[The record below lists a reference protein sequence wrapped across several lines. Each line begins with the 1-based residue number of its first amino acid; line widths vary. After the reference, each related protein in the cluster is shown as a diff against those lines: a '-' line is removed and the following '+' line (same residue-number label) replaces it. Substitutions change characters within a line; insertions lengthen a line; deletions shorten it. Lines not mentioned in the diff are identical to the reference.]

1 MSALTSLALT
11 NVRCFQ
17 GTQQAR
23 LPRVALLVGDNSA
36 GKTTFL
42 ACYRALAEL
51 VGLGRPD
58 DGDRIKGLS
67 DKSPFEMPPLG
78 MGSFETI
85 ARSGATEFTLE
96 GTLLGHCYERVRVV
110 YDRGRDGCPRE
121 RELEFAIAAEHG
133 DAPVVQLA
141 RIDPSGDGEEEM
153 WRVCGPGFRFRFEQS
168 MVSFRHFSAWLSAFV
183 RAGQLPYGGDE
194 TIWKKQTRSFSEEDL
209 RNISRFL
216 NFFRDRFPFPTEDQ
230 LLSMVANDPV
240 GWPRERSYESNPF
253 GREVD
258 DAGLERLRELGRE
271 LGLFDEL
278 EVRRGRGGTYE
289 VWADASGELH
299 NMVDVGFGVQ
309 SVLPLLQSL
318 DGAADGRTL
327 LLQQPE
333 SHLHPSVQAR
343 LVGLLVEAG
352 GRLLVETHSDHVPK
366 WFLICLQAGKV
377 AAENLGIVYFERSE
391 DRASSSIFGIRV
403 SADGDLEGAPV
414 SYRKFFMDETLKYL
428 GFDDP

>member
-17 GTQQAR
+17 GTQRAC

-51 VGLGRPD
+51 AGLGTPHGG
-58 DGDRIKGLS
+58 DGIKDLS
-67 DKSPFEMPPLG
+67 DDNRFDRPPFG

-96 GTLLGHCYERVRVV
+96 GTLSDHCYERVRVV

-121 RELEFAIAAEHG
+121 RELAFAIATDHG
-133 DAPVVQLA
+133 APPWLELA
-141 RIDPSGDGEEEM
+141 RIDPREDVSEEM
-153 WRVCGPGFRFRFEQS
+153 WRVRGPDFEFQFKQS
-168 MVSFRHFSAWLSAFV
+168 SVSYRQFSTWLSAAV
-183 RAGQLPYGGDE
+183 RRGNLPYSGDQ
-194 TIWKKQTRSFSEEDL
+194 TIWRKQTGSSSEEEL
-209 RNISRFL
+209 KNVSGFF
-216 NFFRDRFPFPTEDQ
+216 NFFRNVFPFPAQDG
-230 LLSMVANDPV
+230 LLDVVANDPV
-240 GWPRERSYESNPF
+240 GWPRERSHNSNPF
-253 GREVD
+253 GPGAD
-258 DAGLERLRELGRE
+258 DAEVRELREPGRK
-271 LGLFDEL
+271 LGLFDNLEL
-278 EVRRGRGGTYE
+278 RRPGGMFE
-289 VWADASGELH
+289 VWADVSGEPH

-309 SVLPLLQSL
+309 SALPVLQSL
-318 DGAADGRTL
+318 NEAADGRTL

-366 WFLICLQAGKV
+366 WFVICLQAGKMG
-377 AAENLGIVYFERSE
+377 AEDLGIVYFERSE
-391 DRASSSIFGIRV
+391 GRASSSIFRIRV
-403 SADGDLEGAPV
+403 DADGNFEGAPA
-414 SYRKFFMDETLKYL
+414 SYRKFFMHETLKYL

>member
-23 LPRVALLVGDNSA
+23 LPRVAFLVGDNSA

-51 VGLGRPD
+51 AGLGTPH
-58 DGDRIKGLS
+58 DGDGIKDLS
-67 DKSPFEMPPLG
+67 DDNRFDRPPFG
-78 MGSFETI
+78 MGPFETI

-96 GTLLGHCYERVRVV
+96 GTLSDHCYERVRVV
-110 YDRGRDGCPRE
+110 YDKGRDGCPRE
-121 RELEFAIAAEHG
+121 RELAFAIATDQG
-133 DAPVVQLA
+133 DSPWLELA
-141 RIDPSGDGEEEM
+141 RIDPPDDVSEEM
-153 WRVCGPGFRFRFEQS
+153 WQVRGPEFEFQFKQS
-168 MVSFRHFSAWLSAFV
+168 IVSYRQFSTWLSAAV
-183 RAGQLPYGGDE
+183 RRGYLPYSGDK
-194 TIWKKQTRSFSEEDL
+194 TIWRKQTGSCSEEDL
-209 RNISRFL
+209 KNVSGFF
-216 NFFRDRFPFPTEDQ
+216 NFFRDVFPFPAEDG
-230 LLSMVANDPV
+230 LLDVVANDPV
-240 GWPRERSYESNPF
+240 GWRRERSFESNPF
-253 GREVD
+253 GRGFD
-258 DAGLERLRELGRE
+258 DTELRELRELGRK
-271 LGLFDEL
+271 LSLFDNLEL
-278 EVRRGRGGTYE
+278 RRGPGGTYE
-289 VWADASGELH
+289 IWADASGELH

-318 DGAADGRTL
+318 DKAADGGTL

-333 SHLHPSVQAR
+333 SHLHPAVQAR
-343 LVGLLVEAG
+343 LAGLLVEAG

-366 WFLICLQAGKV
+366 WFVICLQAGKV
-377 AAENLGIVYFERSE
+377 AAEDLGIVYFERSE

-403 SADGDLEGAPV
+403 DADGNFEGAPA